1 MRYKHS
7 AMTDSR
13 AQTRAMTTATLALLR
28 RDPWLSGGMLLTLV
42 AVVLPLWTADLL
54 PFMDLPQHLAAART
68 LHSFDDPAFGLD
80 RFHVIDLSRTQ
91 YLSYYFA
98 VDWLT
103 WLMPLETANRV
114 VLSLYALGTPLS
126 LAAFLRA
133 FDRDPALSLLA
144 APLAWNTFLFMG
156 FANYLVAIPLMFWA
170 LALLGRLMAHFCWR
184 RFSALTALTL
194 LIFYSHAQIF
204 GLYVGLAGLVGLFGG
219 GGWQPRHWWRQ
230 SLHLVPAILLLLVW
244 MSRSLILAGAETWKQ
259 GHGGRNVTDTQVR
272 FEPILER
279 FVTLPRQLLDAY
291 RDDSDEMILLALLAI
306 ACLAALFS
314 QRNPA
319 SSPSTD
325 PAPAPSTDPAAR
337 PSVWRLLNQRLPA
350 LMFAAVFAVYI
361 LSPISFKWIWPISHR
376 MVPVVALVGLGALAG
391 RSVRWRAAVVVIPA
405 TLLAMWSASI
415 HVDKIQAFNREAG
428 PIRAVV
434 QQAEPGHKL
443 VALIFD
449 KGSAITHHA
458 PYLHYGQYYV
468 IDRGG
473 MATFSFANF
482 PQSPVLYPS
491 VGGPPALPARWEW
504 TPDRFDW
511 AGWGSWYDYVLIR
524 SARDRSGAVF
534 GRKRGEVE
542 LVTHQ
547 GSWWLY
553 RRLAGA

>member
-170 LALLGRLMAHFCWR
+170 LALLRRLMSHFCWW
-184 RFSALTALTL
+184 RFAGLTALTVA
-194 LIFYSHAQIF
+194 IFYSHAQIF
-204 GLYVGLAGLVGLFGG
+204 GLYLGLAGLVGLFGG
-219 GGWQPRHWWRQ
+219 AGIHPRHWWRQ
-230 SLHLVPAILLLLVW
+230 SLHLLPSGLLLGVW
-244 MSRSLILAGAETWKQ
+244 MSRSLILAGADSWQ
-259 GHGGRNVTDTQVR
+259 AGHGGRNVTDTEVR
-272 FEPILER
+272 FEPLLER

-291 RDDSDEMILLALLAI
+291 RDDSDEKILLALLAI
-306 ACLAALFS
+306 AGLAALFS
-314 QRNPA
+314 TRSPA
-319 SSPSTD
+319 SPRRPSTPQ
-325 PAPAPSTDPAAR
+325 PAL
-337 PSVWRLLNQRLPA
+337 WQLLHHRLPA
-350 LMFAAVFAVYI
+350 LMFVAVFAVYV
-361 LSPISFKWIWPISHR
+361 LSPISYKWIWPISHR
-376 MVPVVALVGLGALAG
+376 MVPVVALVGLTAVAG
-391 RSVRWRAAVVVIPA
+391 RSVRWRRAVLLVPA
-405 TLLAMWSASI
+405 TLLAIWTSAL
-415 HVDKIQAFNREAG
+415 HAEKVQAFNAEAG

-434 QQAEPGHKL
+434 AQAEPGRKL

-458 PYLHYGQYYV
+458 PFLHFGQYYV
-468 IDRGG
+468 VDRGG

-491 VGGPPALPARWEW
+491 VGGPPTLPARWEW
-504 TPDRFDW
+504 TPARFDW
-511 AGWGSWYDYVLIR
+511 SGWGKWYDYILIR
-524 SARDRSGAVF
+524 SGRDRSAAVF
-534 GRKRGEVE
+534 GRDKADAE
-542 LVTHQ
+542 LITHQ

-553 RRLAGA
+553 RQRPATDPS